1 MSSICGTISYKPVMR
16 VARGSA
22 VASPQDWEGWA
33 AHHGAWKAEGRE
45 QARVTVRL
53 EFACDS
59 LELLWL

>member
-1 MSSICGTISYKPVMR
+1 MR